1 MDIKTMLQMQ
11 NAWKTFT
18 QNHPKFPSF
27 LKAAQ
32 REIRE
37 GAVLAFT
44 VTTPEGKTIESNL
57 KLTAS
62 DIQLIEMAMH
72 MKK

>member
-18 QNHPKFPSF
+18 QNHPKFPPF

-32 REIRE
+32 EEIRE
-37 GAVLAFT
+37 GTVLAFT

-57 KLTAS
+57 KLNAS

-72 MKK
+72 MRK

>member
-11 NAWKTFT
+11 NAWKAFT
-18 QNHPKFPSF
+18 ENHPKFPAF

-32 REIRE
+32 HEIRE
-37 GAVLAFT
+37 GTVIAFT

-57 KLTAS
+57 RLSAS
-62 DIQLIEMAMH
+62 DIQLIETAMRR
-72 MKK
+72 KK

>member
-11 NAWKTFT
+11 SAWKTFT
-18 QNHPKFPSF
+18 QNHPKFPFF

-37 GAVLAFT
+37 GTVLAFT

-62 DIQLIEMAMH
+62 EIQLIETAMH